1 MTILLL
7 IRHGEN
13 DYVGK
18 RLAGRRPDVHL
29 NDRGRQQAQ
38 LLAQVLCHAP
48 IRAIYSSPL
57 DRAIE
62 TAEPLARELD
72 LPIQPRDGLME
83 IDFGGWVGK
92 TIGQMR
98 RTNLWKLV
106 QNHPSQVRFP
116 AGESFSEAQARL
128 STELTAIAAT
138 HQPDQMVA
146 CFSHSDAIKLAV
158 AHFIGL
164 PLDKFQRLGVS
175 TASIT
180 VLVLPAEGDPHL
192 ANLNQV
198 LNFDLRPP
206 QEKPKRRRTPK
217 ETPTN
222 P

>member
-38 LLAQVLCHAP
+38 SLAQALCQAP
-48 IRAIYSSPL
+48 IKAIYSSPL
-57 DRAIE
+57 DRTME
-62 TAEPLARELD
+62 TAEPLARELG
-72 LPIQPRDGLME
+72 LTIQPRDGLME

-92 TIGQMR
+92 TMGQMR

-106 QNHPSQVRFP
+106 QNQPSQARFP
-116 AGESFSEAQARL
+116 EGESFSEAQERL
-128 STELTAIAAT
+128 STELTAIAAA

-164 PLDKFQRLGVS
+164 PLDKFQRLGIS

-206 QEKPKRRRTPK
+206 QEKPKRLRKSKTTP
-217 ETPTN
+217 
-222 P
+222 